1 MEVNV
6 EIIKGIPEDK
16 IDLFKDRVIYY
27 TAVATREYVKSRSA
41 YPYLSGELSRQEIA
55 SPIVGKDA
63 EYSLLSG
70 VDYAKYVWKMNNV
83 NWTNSSTIPSWYYN
97 AYRQK
102 GAGLTLNATIRA
114 MKEIK

>member
-55 SPIVGKDA
+55 SPITGKDA
-63 EYSLLSG
+63 EYNLLAG
-70 VDYAKYVWKMNNV
+70 TDYAKHVWKMNNA
-83 NWTNSSTIPSWYYN
+83 NWTNKSTKPQWYKSV
-97 AYRQK
+97 YRQK
-102 GAGLTLNATIRA
+102 EKTIIDNAQKRA
-114 MKEIK
+114 IKEIK